1 METPLHYSALIFD
14 SCQDENDSFENLK
27 HDIDLFNQD
36 PNCTQIIVNCLSEW
50 QLKLALSP
58 QPKTMLVQMAT
69 HPYVA
74 LVNGLKAVTEE
85 NVMVVGLQP
94 RLWSQ
99 TKNQFLTLCGHIPPC
114 ISTTI
119 CKVSIR
125 DCLCFAYSTRSSKT
139 LQSTVIFKLFLFTEI
154 PPSLPFHKKY
164 PTSYF
169 FSDLRK

>member
-58 QPKTMLVQMAT
+58 QLKTMLVQMAT

-85 NVMVVGLQP
+85 NVMVVGLSTPIMESDKKSILDALRTYPALYKHNDLQGFDTQLLMFCLQHTIEQNIAIDSYLQAVSVYGDTP
-94 RLWSQ
+94 II
-99 TKNQFLTLCGHIPPC
+99 TLP
-114 ISTTI
+114 
-119 CKVSIR
+119 
-125 DCLCFAYSTRSSKT
+125 
-139 LQSTVIFKLFLFTEI
+139 
-154 PPSLPFHKKY
+154 
-164 PTSYF
+164 
-169 FSDLRK
+169 